1 MRNELQIFVNFVG
14 GYCEITNLS
23 LAHISSESES
33 YSELCQRS
41 KVESFAKIVNEF
53 YRITIF
59 KRNFI
64 LEILTGRVLNMLL
77 RICSNHIQRALSIVK
92 HSNQ

>member
-1 MRNELQIFVNFVG
+1 MRNELQIFVSFVG

-33 YSELCQRS
+33 HSELSLRS

-64 LEILTGRVLNMLL
+64 LEISDRQGSKHASANMFQPYPKGAFY
-77 RICSNHIQRALSIVK
+77 C
-92 HSNQ
+92 